1 LNSSKQSFELKE
13 EDKMERLQQVMIGH
27 GLLVI
32 LASMFAGFMLMF
44 GLLGGLEVWPGTI
57 VAIPTY
63 GTTEGWVRAH
73 SGGAM
78 NGLLVMAVAL
88 ALPKLNLTELKQKIV
103 AYGFIYVAWSFTIF
117 YWFGNAAGNR
127 ALTLGDNPLGKSD
140 VFGIIGFLPALPSV
154 VIVVVV
160 LIIAAQGVFSSKK

>member
-1 LNSSKQSFELKE
+1 
-13 EDKMERLQQVMIGH
+13 MERLQQIMIGN

-44 GLLGGLEVWPGTI
+44 GLLGGLEIWPGQI
-57 VAIPTY
+57 VAIQTY
-63 GTTEGWVRAH
+63 GTTDGWVRAH

-78 NGLLVMAVAL
+78 NGLLVMGVAL
-88 ALPKLNLTELKQKIV
+88 ALPKLNLTPLKQKIV

-127 ALTLGDNPLGKSD
+127 ALTFGDNPLGKSD
-140 VFGIIGFLPALPSV
+140 IFGIIGFLPALPSV
-154 VIVVVV
+154 VVVVIV
-160 LIIAAQGVFSSKK
+160 LVIAAMGVFSSND